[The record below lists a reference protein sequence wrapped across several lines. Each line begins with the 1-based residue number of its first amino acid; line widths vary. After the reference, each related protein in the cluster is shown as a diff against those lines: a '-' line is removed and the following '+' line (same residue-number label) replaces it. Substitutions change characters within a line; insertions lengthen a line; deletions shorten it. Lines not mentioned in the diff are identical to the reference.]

1 MSMPAF
7 GEVLTAEEI
16 ATLARYVRQ
25 QNGWE

>member
-1 MSMPAF
+1 MPAF

-16 ATLARYVRQ
+16 SLLASYVRS